1 MVFYQI
7 NTSIF
12 FTFFISF
19 VISRSVECREWQYI
33 VDHDII
39 RKSNI
44 ESSRYELKIEAD
56 PYFPLENKI
65 PTDIPTE
72 SPRDDTTQVWTTL
85 SPTASPSFLPSD
97 GPSLLP
103 TEWDIQ
109 QKGGCR
115 NGLSLYQVHMYDAW
129 GDGWEKTIL
138 KISGISDQNPLAAD
152 LPTNSMTT
160 TNINTQGDIAVS
172 ITKTI
177 ELDSSDSTVAHPN
190 PLNEIDPLG
199 TIFEGALR
207 RGSHDYADVCLL
219 PSRCYQVIVMG
230 GDFLDEVSWDIRASN
245 NDPASPLLEPILVGG
260 APSGCTFSLPDEYG
274 HHFCP
279 NSCSDTIPTNTMIN
293 PEVMDNLF
301 PNEDGVA
308 DEFLSEAVARTR
320 MVPSGSLDGKT
331 QVSTLVTESMRSRAG
346 GISNTASSILDN
358 FKFVESDEHSDN

>member
-1 MVFYQI
+1 MVFYHI
-7 NTSIF
+7 NTSVL
-12 FTFFISF
+12 FTFFIFF

-56 PYFPLENKI
+56 PYFFPEDKS

-72 SPRDDTTQVWTTL
+72 SPRADTTQVRTTV
-85 SPTASPSFLPSD
+85 SPTASISLMPSD
-97 GPSLLP
+97 APSLLP
-103 TEWDIQ
+103 TEWDIE
-109 QKGGCR
+109 QKGACR

-138 KISGISDQNPLAAD
+138 TISGISDQDPLAAD

-160 TNINTQGDIAVS
+160 TNTNTQGDIAVS

-177 ELDSSDSTVAHPN
+177 ELDSSDSTAAHPN

-219 PSRCYQVIVMG
+219 PKRCYQVIVTG
-230 GDFLDEVSWDIRASN
+230 GEFLDEVSWDIRASN
-245 NDPASPLLEPILVGG
+245 NDPASSPVEPILVGG
-260 APSGCTFSLPDEYG
+260 APSGCTVSLPDEYG

-279 NSCSDTIPTNTMIN
+279 NSCSDTIPTNIMIN

-308 DEFLSEAVARTR
+308 DESLSEAIGRTR

-331 QVSTLVTESMRSRAG
+331 QASTLVTESMRSRVDG
-346 GISNTASSILDN
+346 VSNIASSILNN
-358 FKFVESDEHSDN
+358 FKFVQSDEHSNN